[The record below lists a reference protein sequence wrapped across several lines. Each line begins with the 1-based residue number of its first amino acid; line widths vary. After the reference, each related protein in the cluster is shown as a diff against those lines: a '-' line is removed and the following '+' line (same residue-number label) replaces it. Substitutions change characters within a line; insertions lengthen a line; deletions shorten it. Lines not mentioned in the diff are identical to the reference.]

1 MARLLVQLKLR
12 LLANALRSSNRARAS
27 FMTSTA
33 FAVLTAL
40 GMFALLAS
48 LHGQST
54 AVVLTSVM
62 FTVLAFGWLILPLLA
77 FGLDGTLD
85 PATMALYPLRTRPLA
100 TGLLAASATGAWPA
114 ANVMGLLGVVIG
126 LARGV
131 LGVLAALVAVLLQVL
146 FCITLARFV
155 TTSMAGL
162 LRSRRGKDLAVFLFI
177 PIIAGYEFFTQV
189 VPRLAA
195 TGKLTTTSFSG
206 SDAWLRWLP
215 PGLAAH
221 AIQDASDG
229 RPLAALLRLALLAA
243 VIAVLGWLWIQSLS
257 RALVSPDS
265 SSQPSRVRGPG
276 GRPGLAGRARTALP
290 FARYGLR
297 GAVAARFWIYQ
308 RREPISLV
316 YWGMTA
322 VITAA
327 ASAGA
332 IIGPQ
337 RHPGVTFL
345 SAVLGAAFIGL
356 FHANTVGSAGPSF
369 VIEATALTGRNALR
383 AYLSGQNIVL
393 AVIGIPLLIALTF
406 GLGAAAGSPAFGFEA
421 MPVALAALGAALA
434 LSNIIT
440 VTGAYPMVR
449 RIGTPI
455 YGAAPGY
462 GSSRVAATFG
472 TLLGIP
478 ALVSPVIVAAVL
490 TAGAPLAV
498 RAPLLTIGAA
508 AYGLALAWAGV
519 GIAAATGE
527 GKMPELCQVAL
538 ASKV

>member
-27 FMTSTA
+27 FITSTA

-40 GMFALLAS
+40 GLFALLAS

-54 AVVLTSVM
+54 AVDLTSAV
-62 FTVLAFGWLILPLLA
+62 FTVVAFGWLILPLLA
-77 FGLDGTLD
+77 FGLDSTLD

-114 ANVMGLLGVVIG
+114 ANVIGLLGVLIG
-126 LARGV
+126 LAHGA
-131 LGVLAALVAVLLQVL
+131 LGALTALVAVLLQVL
-146 FCITLARFV
+146 FCIVLARFV

-177 PIIAGYEFFTQV
+177 PIIVGYEFFTQV

-195 TGKLTTTSFSG
+195 SGKLTTTSFAG

-229 RPLAALLRLALLAA
+229 RPGTAVLRLALLAA
-243 VIAVLGWLWIQSLS
+243 VILVLGWLWIRSLN

-265 SSQPSRVRGPG
+265 STQSSQVR
-276 GRPGLAGRARTALP
+276 ATALP

-308 RREPISLV
+308 RREPISLL

-327 ASAGA
+327 ASAGG

-337 RHPGVTFL
+337 RHPAVTFL
-345 SAVLGAAFIGL
+345 SALLGAAFIGL
-356 FHANTVGSAGPSF
+356 FHANTVGSTGPPF
-369 VIEATALTGRNALR
+369 VMEATALTDRNALR

-393 AVIGIPLLIALTF
+393 AVIGIPLLTALTF
-406 GLGAAAGSPAFGFEA
+406 GLGAAAGSPALGFET

-440 VTGAYPMVR
+440 VNGAYPMAKRV
-449 RIGTPI
+449 GTPI
-455 YGAAPGY
+455 YTAAPGY

-478 ALVSPVIVAAVL
+478 VLAAPVIVAAVL
-490 TAGAPLAV
+490 TAGAPLAL
-498 RAPLLTIGAA
+498 RAPLLTVCAA

-519 GIAAATGE
+519 RIAAATGE
-527 GKMPELCQVAL
+527 GKMPELCQAAL

>member
-12 LLANALRSSNRARAS
+12 LLVNALRSSNRAKAS
-27 FMTSTA
+27 FMISTA

-48 LHGQST
+48 LHGQAN
-54 AVVLTSVM
+54 AVVLTSVL
-62 FTVLAFGWLILPLLA
+62 FTVFAFGWLILPLLA
-77 FGLDGTLD
+77 FGLDSTLD

-114 ANVMGLLGVVIG
+114 ANVIGLLGVLIG
-126 LARGV
+126 LARG
-131 LGVLAALVAVLLQVL
+131 LGVLVALVAVLLQVL
-146 FCITLARFV
+146 FFITLARFV

-195 TGKLTTTSFSG
+195 SGQLATGSFTG
-206 SDAWLRWLP
+206 ADAWLRWLP

-229 RPLAALLRLALLAA
+229 HPGAAVLRLALLAA
-243 VIAVLGWLWIQSLS
+243 VIVVLGWLWIRSLS

-265 SSQPSRVRGPG
+265 STRSSQVRTG
-276 GRPGLAGRARTALP
+276 ALP
-290 FARYGLR
+290 FARSGLR

-308 RREPISLV
+308 RREPISLL

-327 ASAGA
+327 ASAGG

-337 RHPGVTFL
+337 RHPAVTFL

-356 FHANTVGSAGPSF
+356 FHANAVGSTGPPF
-369 VIEATALTGRNALR
+369 VMEATALTDRNALR

-393 AVIGIPLLIALTF
+393 AVIGIPLLTALTF
-406 GLGAAAGSPAFGFEA
+406 GLGAAAGSPALGFET

-440 VTGAYPMVR
+440 VNGAYPMAKRV
-449 RIGTPI
+449 GTPI
-455 YGAAPGY
+455 YTAAPGY
-462 GSSRVAATFG
+462 GSSRVAATIG
-472 TLLGIP
+472 TLFGIP
-478 ALVSPVIVAAVL
+478 ALVAPVIVAAVL
-490 TAGAPLAV
+490 TAGAPLAI
-498 RAPLLTIGAA
+498 RAPVLTVCAA

-519 GIAAATGE
+519 RIAATTGE
-527 GKMPELCQVAL
+527 GKMPDLCQVAL
-538 ASKV
+538 ASQV

>member
-12 LLANALRSSNRARAS
+12 LLANALRSSNRAKAS
-27 FMTSTA
+27 FITSTV

-48 LHGQST
+48 LHGQGS
-54 AVVLTSVM
+54 AVDLTSAL
-62 FTVLAFGWLILPLLA
+62 FTIFAFGWLILPMLA
-77 FGLDGTLD
+77 FGLDSTLD
-85 PATMALYPLRTRPLA
+85 PATMALYPLRTRQLA

-114 ANVMGLLGVVIG
+114 ANVIGLLGVLIG
-126 LARGV
+126 LARGFGI
-131 LGVLAALVAVLLQVL
+131 LIALVAVPLQLL
-146 FCITLARFV
+146 FCITLARLV

-162 LRSRRGKDLAVFLFI
+162 LRSRRGKDLAVFMFI

-195 TGKLTTTSFSG
+195 TGKLTTTSFNS
-206 SDAWLRWLP
+206 SDAWMRWLP

-229 RPLAALLRLALLAA
+229 HIGVAVARLAGLAA
-243 VIAVLGWLWIQSLS
+243 VIVVLGWLWIRSLS

-265 SSQPSRVRGPG
+265 STQSSQVR
-276 GRPGLAGRARTALP
+276 ASALP
-290 FARYGLR
+290 LGRYGLR

-316 YWGMTA
+316 YWGMTV
-322 VITAA
+322 VITIA
-327 ASAGA
+327 ASISA
-332 IIGPQ
+332 IIGPT

-356 FHANTVGSAGPSF
+356 FHANAVGFTGPSF
-369 VIEATALTGRNALR
+369 VMEATALTDRNAMR

-393 AVIGIPLLIALTF
+393 AVIGVPLIVVLTF
-406 GLGAAAGSPAFGFEA
+406 GLGIAGGFPAFGFET
-421 MPVALAALGAALA
+421 MPVGLAALGAALA

-440 VTGAYPMVR
+440 VNGAYPMAKRV
-449 RIGTPI
+449 GTPI
-455 YGAAPGY
+455 YTSAPGY
-462 GSSRVAATFG
+462 GSSRVAATIG
-472 TLLGIP
+472 TLLGVP
-478 ALVSPVIVAAVL
+478 ALVAPVIVAAAL
-490 TAGAPLAV
+490 TAHAPLAL
-498 RAPLLTIGAA
+498 RAPVLTVCAA

-519 GIAAATGE
+519 RIAANSAE
-527 GKMPELCQVAL
+527 GKMPELCQVAM
-538 ASKV
+538 ASEV

>member
-12 LLANALRSSNRARAS
+12 LLTNALRSSNRAKAS

-48 LHGQST
+48 LHGQSN

-62 FTVLAFGWLILPLLA
+62 FTVFAFGWLILPLLA
-77 FGLDGTLD
+77 FGLDSTLD
-85 PATMALYPLRTRPLA
+85 PATMALYPLRTRSLA

-114 ANVMGLLGVVIG
+114 ANVIGLLGVLIG
-126 LARGV
+126 LAHGV
-131 LGVLAALVAVLLQVL
+131 LGVLVAPIAVLLQVL
-146 FCITLARFV
+146 FCIVLARFV

-189 VPRLAA
+189 VPRLAVS
-195 TGKLTTTSFSG
+195 GKLTTGSFTG

-229 RPLAALLRLALLAA
+229 HPGTALLRLALLAA
-243 VIAVLGWLWIQSLS
+243 VIVVLGWLWIRSLS

-265 SSQPSRVRGPG
+265 STRSSQVR
-276 GRPGLAGRARTALP
+276 AAALP

-308 RREPISLV
+308 RREPLSLL

-332 IIGPQ
+332 ILGPQ
-337 RHPGVTFL
+337 RHPAVTFL

-356 FHANTVGSAGPSF
+356 FHANMVGSTGPSF
-369 VIEATALTGRNALR
+369 VMEATALTDRNALR

-406 GLGAAAGSPAFGFEA
+406 GLGAAAGVPAFGFET

-440 VTGAYPMVR
+440 VTGAYPMAK

-455 YGAAPGY
+455 YTAAPGY
-462 GSSRVAATFG
+462 GSSRVAATIG
-472 TLLGIP
+472 TLFGIP
-478 ALVSPVIVAAVL
+478 VLVTPVIVAAVMS
-490 TAGAPLAV
+490 AGAPLAI
-498 RAPLLTIGAA
+498 RAPLLTVGAA
-508 AYGLALAWAGV
+508 AYGFALAWAGV
-519 GIAAATGE
+519 RIAATTGAS
-527 GKMPELCQVAL
+527 KMPELCQVAL

>member
-12 LLANALRSSNRARAS
+12 LLVNALRSSNRAKAS
-27 FMTSTA
+27 FMISTA

-48 LHGQST
+48 LHGQSN
-54 AVVLTSVM
+54 AVVLTSVL
-62 FTVLAFGWLILPLLA
+62 FTVFAFGWLILPLLA
-77 FGLDGTLD
+77 FGLDSTLD
-85 PATMALYPLRTRPLA
+85 PATMALYPLRTRELA

-114 ANVMGLLGVVIG
+114 ANVIGLLGVVIG

-131 LGVLAALVAVLLQVL
+131 LGVLVALVAVLLQVL

-177 PIIAGYEFFTQV
+177 PIIAAYEFFTQV

-195 TGKLTTTSFSG
+195 SGKLTSG
-206 SDAWLRWLP
+206 SFTGSDGWLRWLP

-221 AIQDASDG
+221 AIEDASNG
-229 RPLAALLRLALLAA
+229 HAGAALLRLALLAA
-243 VIAVLGWLWIQSLS
+243 VIVALGWLWIRSLS

-265 SSQPSRVRGPG
+265 STQSSQVRGV
-276 GRPGLAGRARTALP
+276 ALP

-297 GAVAARFWIYQ
+297 GAVAARIWIYQ

-327 ASAGA
+327 ASVGG

-337 RHPGVTFL
+337 RHPAVTFL

-356 FHANTVGSAGPSF
+356 FHANTVGSTGPPF
-369 VIEATALTGRNALR
+369 VMEAIALVDRNALR

-393 AVIGIPLLIALTF
+393 AVIGIPLLVALTF
-406 GLGAAAGSPAFGFEA
+406 GLGAAAGFPTYGFET

-440 VTGAYPMVR
+440 VTGAYPMAKRV
-449 RIGTPI
+449 GTPI
-455 YGAAPGY
+455 YTSAPGY
-462 GSSRVAATFG
+462 GSSRVAATIG
-472 TLLGIP
+472 TLFGIP
-478 ALVSPVIVAAVL
+478 LLVSPVIVAAAL
-490 TAGAPLAV
+490 SAGAPLAV
-498 RAPLLTIGAA
+498 RAPVLTIGAA
-508 AYGLALAWAGV
+508 IYGLALAWAGV
-519 GIAAATGE
+519 RIAATVGE

>member
-27 FMTSTA
+27 FMISTA

-54 AVVLTSVM
+54 AVDLTAVL
-62 FTVLAFGWLILPLLA
+62 FTVFAFGWLILPLLA
-77 FGLDGTLD
+77 FGLDSTLD
-85 PATMALYPLRTRPLA
+85 PATMALYPLRTRSLA

-114 ANVMGLLGVVIG
+114 ANVIGLLGVVIG

-131 LGVLAALVAVLLQVL
+131 LGVFVALIAVLLQVL
-146 FCITLARFV
+146 FCITLARLV

-162 LRSRRGKDLAVFLFI
+162 LRSRRGKDLAVFMFI
-177 PIIAGYEFFTQV
+177 PIVAGYEFFTQV

-195 TGKLTTTSFSG
+195 TGRLTTASFTG
-206 SDAWLRWLP
+206 FDAWMRWLP

-221 AIQDASDG
+221 AIDDASNG
-229 RPLAALLRLALLAA
+229 HAGTALLRLALLAA
-243 VIAVLGWLWIQSLS
+243 VIVVLGWLWIISLN

-265 SSQPSRVRGPG
+265 STQSAQV
-276 GRPGLAGRARTALP
+276 RTAVLP
-290 FARYGLR
+290 LARYGLR

-322 VITAA
+322 VITVA
-327 ASAGA
+327 AS
-332 IIGPQ
+332 ISSIVGPQ
-337 RHPGVTFL
+337 RHPAVGFL

-356 FHANTVGSAGPSF
+356 FHANAVGATGPAF
-369 VIEATALTGRNALR
+369 VMEATALTNRDTLR

-406 GLGAAAGSPAFGFEA
+406 GLGAAAGYPTFGFET

-434 LSNIIT
+434 VSNIIT
-440 VTGAYPMVR
+440 VNGAYPMVKR
-449 RIGTPI
+449 VGTPI
-455 YGAAPGY
+455 YTSAPGY
-462 GSSRVAATFG
+462 GSSRVAASIG
-472 TLLGIP
+472 TLFGVPL
-478 ALVSPVIVAAVL
+478 LVAPVIVVAVL
-490 TAGAPLAV
+490 TAGGPLAI
-498 RAPLLTIGAA
+498 RAPLLTVGAA

-519 GIAAATGE
+519 RIASSTGAD
-527 GKMPELCQVAL
+527 KMPELCQVAL
-538 ASKV
+538 ASQL

>member
-12 LLANALRSSNRARAS
+12 LLANALRSSNRAKAS

-54 AVVLTSVM
+54 AVDLTSAM
-62 FTVLAFGWLILPLLA
+62 FTVFAFGWLILPLLA
-77 FGLDGTLD
+77 FGLDSTLD
-85 PATMALYPLRTRPLA
+85 PATVALYPLRTRPLA

-114 ANVMGLLGVVIG
+114 ANVIGLLGVLIG
-126 LARGV
+126 LAHGV
-131 LGVLAALVAVLLQVL
+131 LGVLVALVAVPLQVL

-177 PIIAGYEFFTQV
+177 PIVAGYEFFTQV
-189 VPRLAA
+189 VPKLAA
-195 TGKLTTTSFSG
+195 TGKLTTASFTG

-229 RPLAALLRLALLAA
+229 HPGTALLRLALLAA
-243 VIAVLGWLWIQSLS
+243 IIVVLGWLWIRSLS

-265 SSQPSRVRGPG
+265 STQSSQVRG
-276 GRPGLAGRARTALP
+276 AALP
-290 FARYGLR
+290 LARYGLR

-308 RREPISLV
+308 RREPLSLA
-316 YWGMTA
+316 YWGITA
-322 VITAA
+322 VITVA
-327 ASAGA
+327 ASISS

-356 FHANTVGSAGPSF
+356 FHANTVGSTGPPF
-369 VIEATALTGRNALR
+369 VMEATALIDRKALR
-383 AYLSGQNIVL
+383 AYLAGQDIVL
-393 AVIGIPLLIALTF
+393 AVIGIPLLTALTF
-406 GLGAAAGSPAFGFEA
+406 GLGAAAGFPTFGFET
-421 MPVALAALGAALA
+421 MPVALAALGGALA

-440 VTGAYPMVR
+440 VNGAYPMVKR
-449 RIGTPI
+449 VGTPV
-455 YGAAPGY
+455 YTSAPGY

-472 TLLGIP
+472 TLFGIP
-478 ALVSPVIVAAVL
+478 VLVAPVIVAAVL
-490 TAGAPLAV
+490 SAGAPLAI
-498 RAPLLTIGAA
+498 RAPVLTVCAA

-519 GIAAATGE
+519 RIAATTGE
-527 GKMPELCQVAL
+527 AKMPELCQVAL

>member
-1 MARLLVQLKLR
+1 
-12 LLANALRSSNRARAS
+12 
-27 FMTSTA
+27 
-33 FAVLTAL
+33 
-40 GMFALLAS
+40 
-48 LHGQST
+48 
-54 AVVLTSVM
+54 
-62 FTVLAFGWLILPLLA
+62 LLA
-77 FGLDGTLD
+77 FGLDSTLD
-85 PATMALYPLRTRPLA
+85 PATMAMYPLRTRPLA

-114 ANVMGLLGVVIG
+114 ANVIGLLGVLIG
-126 LARGV
+126 LAHGV
-131 LGVLAALVAVLLQVL
+131 LGVLVALVAVPLQVL
-146 FCITLARFV
+146 FCIVLARFV

-195 TGKLTTTSFSG
+195 TGKLTTTSFTG
-206 SDAWLRWLP
+206 PDAWLRWLP

-229 RPLAALLRLALLAA
+229 HPGIAVLRLALLAA
-243 VIAVLGWLWIQSLS
+243 VIIMLGWLWIRSLS

-265 SSQPSRVRGPG
+265 STQSSQVRG
-276 GRPGLAGRARTALP
+276 AALP

-327 ASAGA
+327 ASVGG

-337 RHPGVTFL
+337 RHPDVTFL

-356 FHANTVGSAGPSF
+356 FHANMVGSTGPSF
-369 VIEATALTGRNALR
+369 VMEATALTDRNALR

-393 AVIGIPLLIALTF
+393 AVIGIPLLTALTF
-406 GLGAAAGSPAFGFEA
+406 GLGAAAGIPTLGFET

-434 LSNIIT
+434 LSNIIS
-440 VTGAYPMVR
+440 VTGAYPMAKRV
-449 RIGTPI
+449 GTPI
-455 YGAAPGY
+455 YTAAPGY
-462 GSSRVAATFG
+462 GSSRVAATFA
-472 TLLGIP
+472 TLFGIP
-478 ALVSPVIVAAVL
+478 ILVTPVIVAAVL
-490 TAGAPLAV
+490 TAGAPLAI
-498 RAPLLTIGAA
+498 RAPLLTIGAVM
-508 AYGLALAWAGV
+508 YGLALAWAGV
-519 GIAAATGE
+519 RIAATAGAS
-527 GKMPELCQVAL
+527 KMPELCQVAL

>member
-12 LLANALRSSNRARAS
+12 LLANALRSSNRAKAS
-27 FMTSTA
+27 FIISTT

-54 AVVLTSVM
+54 AVDLTSVL
-62 FTVLAFGWLILPLLA
+62 FTVFAFGWLILPLLA
-77 FGLDGTLD
+77 FGLDSTLD
-85 PATMALYPLRTRPLA
+85 PATMALYPLRTRQLA

-114 ANVMGLLGVVIG
+114 ANVIGMLGVLIG
-126 LARGV
+126 LAHG
-131 LGVLAALVAVLLQVL
+131 LGLLVAPVAVLLQLL

-162 LRSRRGKDLAVFLFI
+162 LRSRRGKDLAAFLFI
-177 PIIAGYEFFTQV
+177 PIVAGYEFFTQV

-195 TGKLTTTSFSG
+195 SGKLTTASFAG
-206 SDAWLRWLP
+206 LDAWMRWLP

-229 RPLAALLRLALLAA
+229 HPGTALLRLALLAA
-243 VIAVLGWLWIQSLS
+243 IIVVLGWLWIRSLN

-265 SSQPSRVRGPG
+265 STQSSRVRG
-276 GRPGLAGRARTALP
+276 AALP
-290 FARYGLR
+290 FGRYGLR

-308 RREPISLV
+308 RREPLSLV
-316 YWGMTA
+316 YWGITA
-322 VITAA
+322 VVMVA
-327 ASAGA
+327 ASIGG

-337 RHPGVTFL
+337 RHPGVLFL

-356 FHANTVGSAGPSF
+356 FHANMVGSTGPAF
-369 VIEATALTGRNALR
+369 VMEATALTDRNALR
-383 AYLSGQNIVL
+383 AYLSGQNLVL
-393 AVIGIPLLIALTF
+393 AVIGIPLLIALAS
-406 GLGAAAGSPAFGFEA
+406 GLGAVARVPTFGFET

-440 VTGAYPMVR
+440 VNGAYPMAKRV
-449 RIGTPI
+449 GTPI
-455 YGAAPGY
+455 YVSAPGY
-462 GSSRVAATFG
+462 GSSRVAATMGALFG
-472 TLLGIP
+472 VPLLV
-478 ALVSPVIVAAVL
+478 APVIVTAVL
-490 TAGAPLAV
+490 TVGAPLAI
-498 RAPLLTIGAA
+498 RAPLLTVGAA

-519 GIAAATGE
+519 RIAAATGE